1 MTTTALSEVLAE
13 IRENTSIMP
22 GKYWADRIESAL
34 ASAEPVL
41 GWANPRDVEKV
52 RRPRSKRDGSALAVF
67 IHGEQ
72 SEDYSIPIYTHAKPA
87 AKVEALCSDSDIADA
102 ISGLEEA
109 YRFASTS
116 PRAQEAINFAIEVMS
131 RTAAPT
137 PASDYPEC
145 SGDPASC
152 PENEGHGCCK
162 PNPVKTPASV
172 PDYSYIIERIA
183 ASWDECMHVDS
194 LDSVIDIGADIRDQW
209 KRFVSDA
216 TNPAP
221 ASLEGFGPMPSPD
234 LSGLTIRPTTPE
246 PTP

>member
-162 PNPVKTPASV
+162 PNPIKTTASV
-172 PDYSYIIERIA
+172 PDSLNAVASHLRGEDLAEGLPDGWEKLADYEEIA
-183 ASWDECMHVDS
+183 ITLNVRT
-194 LDSVIDIGADIRDQW
+194 IRA
-209 KRFVSDA
+209 VLEA
-216 TNPAP
+216 TNQEGAAP
-221 ASLEGFGPMPSPD
+221 
-234 LSGLTIRPTTPE
+234 
-246 PTP
+246 